1 MQDFCVEYTNKE
13 FCMLLLALNQARD
26 LEHDG
31 IEFEVSLEGDIC
43 LRSTP
48 WANRR

>member
-1 MQDFCVEYTNKE
+1 
-13 FCMLLLALNQARD
+13 MLLLALNQSRD

-43 LRSTP
+43 LWSTP
-48 WANRR
+48 WANRM

>member
-1 MQDFCVEYTNKE
+1 
-13 FCMLLLALNQARD
+13 MLLLALNQARD

-43 LRSTP
+43 LWSTL
-48 WANRR
+48 WANRKQNAEFCMCT